1 MKIALMGDP
10 GPKEGVV
17 NSAED
22 SRKAVRQRYKDGAD
36 VIKITATGGVMSV
49 AKNGQNPQF
58 TIEEI
63 KGIVETAKDYGM
75 LTAAHAHG
83 DEGMQRAV
91 IGGIKTIE
99 HGTLMS
105 EETMGLMIEHNAFL
119 VPTISAGKA
128 AAKMADIP
136 GFLPPVVAKKAREI
150 GPISQANFGRAYK
163 KGVSIAFG
171 TDAGVSPHGANGKEF
186 GFMHEAGMPIMETI
200 QSATV
205 TNADLLGMSNELG
218 QLKEGFLADIVAVDE
233 NPTKNVNTLEN
244 VVFVMKEGVV
254 YKE

>member
-1 MKIALMGDP
+1 
-10 GPKEGVV
+10 
-17 NSAED
+17 
-22 SRKAVRQRYKDGAD
+22 
-36 VIKITATGGVMSV
+36 MSV

-63 KGIVETAKDYGM
+63 KAITDTAKDYGM

-91 IGGIKTIE
+91 LGGIKTIE

-105 EETMGLMIEHNAFL
+105 EETMDLMIQYDAYL

-136 GFLPPVVAKKAREI
+136 GFLPPIVAKKAREI
-150 GPISQANFGRAYK
+150 GPVSQITFGKAYK

-171 TDAGVSPHGANGKEF
+171 TDAGVSPHGDNGKEF

-205 TNADLLGMSNELG
+205 TNAMLLGMSNELG

-233 NPTKNVNTLEN
+233 DPMKNVATLEH
-244 VVFVMKEGVV
+244 VVFVMKEGVI
-254 YKE
+254 YKK